1 MASKNVEKTR
11 ARLEKRIEEGAYYEA
26 HQQLR
31 VVSQRYV
38 KAKDY
43 SAAIE
48 ILSSGAQALLK
59 AGQGSSGCDLCLLM
73 IEVFKTSNSSPTAEL
88 KAQVMQLI
96 ALINPE
102 EPGRKRVINETIAW
116 TSKHGEFPA
125 GDPELHHFI
134 GHLFAKEDNVYD
146 AEKHLIVG
154 TRDSAPVLTDLLY
167 AWYSEDEPHTAPQ
180 YIARA
185 VFPYLLIGNLRD
197 ASRCLQLFTAQLVE
211 HNSGGL
217 VVQEVQSATSDF
229 RVFPA
234 MPLLNFLGLLLLAIQ
249 SGGADVFRGLKSHYA
264 GALKEAQGWDE
275 ILEQIGEIYFG
286 IQIRRSSNLFDMM
299 GNLFGGNPAAAAP
312 ARQIGG
318 AAAGNAAPADLD

>member
-43 SAAIE
+43 NAAIE
-48 ILSSGAQALLK
+48 ILFSGAQALLK
-59 AGQGSSGCDLCLLM
+59 AGQGSSGCDLCLLL
-73 IEVFKTSNSSPTAEL
+73 IEVFKSSNSAPTAAL
-88 KAQVMQLI
+88 RAQIMQLI
-96 ALINPE
+96 TLINSE

-125 GDPELHHFI
+125 GDPELHHFV
-134 GHLFAKEDNVYD
+134 GHLFAKEDNVYE

-154 TRDSAPVLTDLLY
+154 TRDSAQVLTDMLY
-167 AWYSEDEPHTAPQ
+167 EWYKEDEPQTAPT

-197 ASRCLQLFTAQLVE
+197 ASRCLQMFTSELIKN
-211 HNSGGL
+211 NSTL
-217 VVQEVQSATSDF
+217 MVQEVQSSTADF
-229 RVFPA
+229 RVFPSL
-234 MPLLNFLGLLLLAIQ
+234 PLVNFLGLLLLAIQ

-264 GALKEAQGWDE
+264 TALKEVSVWDE
-275 ILEQIGEIYFG
+275 ILDQIGEIYFN
-286 IQIRRSSNLFDMM
+286 IPIKRSNNLFDMM
-299 GNLFGGNPAAAAP
+299 GSLFGGNPAATAP
-312 ARQIGG
+312 ARQIG
-318 AAAGNAAPADLD
+318 ASSGNSAPVDLD